1 MDQWVEE
8 GEEEHVKTRARPAR
22 EATESL
28 ERAEGS
34 ASQSAGGAPAGM
46 ELQMQHL
53 PDPISHLRQQVR
65 PSAGDGEAS
74 LHSGQGVVPTGV
86 CGLPR
91 GQGNATEPDPSAFP
105 FSGTDGAQL

>member
-1 MDQWVEE
+1 M
-8 GEEEHVKTRARPAR
+8 KTRARPAR

-28 ERAEGS
+28 EGAEGS
-34 ASQSAGGAPAGM
+34 VSQSAGGAPWGAVGM
-46 ELQMQHL
+46 ELQMQHP